1 MKSDRRTPAPMD
13 SHWPAP
19 AQLELADKSWDQIEE
34 ILLTL
39 SEATHCS
46 NAALRDLLTHIS
58 STLLD
63 PVEEVQSR
71 IRRGCFVQ
79 RSSEPEA

>member
-1 MKSDRRTPAPMD
+1 MTDSRTAAPMD
-13 SHWPAP
+13 SHWPDP
-19 AQLELADKSWDQIEE
+19 EELELADKSWDRIEE
-34 ILLTL
+34 ILLDL
-39 SEATHCS
+39 SGETHCS